1 MPRVG
6 VCVVQGTGTLKPPA
20 FHGTTT
26 AIRRVQ
32 YIHRLHVLHTYYIHT
47 FMSSNIYITCMN
59 VTRLF
64 HQMCPRRYVC
74 MCAPSQGVQY
84 T

>member
-26 AIRRVQ
+26 AIRRV
-32 YIHRLHVLHTYYIHT
+32 YSTGVCTGTTHIHE
-47 FMSSNIYITCMN
+47 F
-59 VTRLF
+59 
-64 HQMCPRRYVC
+64 
-74 MCAPSQGVQY
+74 
-84 T
+84 